1 MSPIRRDEEGRR
13 QVGPTYESIV
23 ERLIR
28 EAMDRGEFD
37 ELPYRGAPLPLPDET
52 AAGDMAS
59 AYHIL
64 HNAGVAPP
72 WIEAGKRVRQLL
84 AERDVLVGQAAGA
97 SSIAR
102 SVLRRRLAALVE
114 RANAVIFELNA
125 EAPTPRQQRR
135 PLVLEHELPAFD
147 ARGRRD
153 ADLAGA
159 AGDASESL
167 ARD

>member
-1 MSPIRRDEEGRR
+1 MSPVRRDDEGRR

-37 ELPYRGAPLPLPDET
+37 ELPYRGEPLPLPDET

-64 HNAGVAPP
+64 RNAGVAPP
-72 WIEAGKRVRQLL
+72 WIEADKRVRQLL
-84 AERDVLVGQAAGA
+84 AERDAIVEQAAGA
-97 SSIAR
+97 SSITR
-102 SVLRRRLAALVE
+102 SVLRRRLAALIE
-114 RANAVIFELNA
+114 RANAAVFELNA

-135 PLVLEHELPAFD
+135 MLVVEDELAAFD
-147 ARGRRD
+147 ADGRRD
-153 ADLAGA
+153 RDAG
-159 AGDASESL
+159 
-167 ARD
+167 RIRR

>member
-84 AERDVLVGQAAGA
+84 AERDVLVSQAAGA